1 MELVDENEGYDSE
14 EDNDLGQ
21 NGERIV
27 NFLDDAEMPTFSLG
41 NLRKEPLIKEPLK
54 KEPVKKDEEPKL
66 TNISDINLDRSNMSG
81 EEMAQ
86 FEDLMGIEKS
96 GEEAPPK
103 FYLGPPKAKTD

>member
-41 NLRKEPLIKEPLK
+41 NLRKEPLKLEPIKT
-54 KEPVKKDEEPKL
+54 EEPKL
-66 TNISDINLDRSNMSG
+66 TNISDINLDKSNMSG

-86 FEDLMGIEKS
+86 FEDLMGIEKIR
-96 GEEAPPK
+96 EEAPPK
-103 FYLGPPKAKTD
+103 FYLGPPNAKTD

>member
-41 NLRKEPLIKEPLK
+41 NLRKEPLIK
-54 KEPVKKDEEPKL
+54 
-66 TNISDINLDRSNMSG
+66 
-81 EEMAQ
+81 
-86 FEDLMGIEKS
+86 
-96 GEEAPPK
+96 
-103 FYLGPPKAKTD
+103 